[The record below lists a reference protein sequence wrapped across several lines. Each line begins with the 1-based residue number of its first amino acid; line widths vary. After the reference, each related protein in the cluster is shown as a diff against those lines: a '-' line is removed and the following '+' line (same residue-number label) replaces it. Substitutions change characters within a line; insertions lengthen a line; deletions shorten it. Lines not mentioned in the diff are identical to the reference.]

1 MAETATADPP
11 AATSSGAITS
21 PSWQAAEHGPEGNG
35 ADGPVTGVT
44 PPLVSPPKAG
54 AAPIAPPPP
63 LTTIAE
69 LPRPVRPEFKPD
81 FNPKVTHDLRTY
93 KPEVEHAGILAPR
106 KISDAMGAVETVT
119 IPKDEFDRLS
129 ANADIKALLV
139 DFTQSEC
146 TAAEAELLQRLTHQ
160 LNGVPTPG
168 AEAAAVVPP
177 AHLDEE
183 PAKKPKT
190 TPRAIL
196 AMVALVVC
204 AFGGIGYY
212 ALVRS
217 GKAASQSAAPAQ
229 QARTQAPAPRT
240 FYVALNAPNL
250 AVQQALALAQKNIIW
265 FTSDPMDGH
274 IWDILDTIRHKSGL
288 RVTLMAATDSVTPDE
303 LTSIA
308 REHDLTTYQATLS
321 IGHVNWF
328 LVDDHYLL
336 VADGNLIAPFS
347 ADPNDTVHAIQLI
360 RAKITPSLRMLYE
373 GRPVASTRH

>member
-11 AATSSGAITS
+11 AATSSGTDTS
-21 PSWQAAEHGPEGNG
+21 SSSQASNAGPEGNG

-44 PPLVSPPKAG
+44 PPSVTPPKP
-54 AAPIAPPPP
+54 AAATIASQPP
-63 LTTIAE
+63 LATIAE
-69 LPRPVRPEFKPD
+69 IPRPVRPEFKPD

-119 IPKDEFDRLS
+119 IPKDEFDRLA

-139 DFTQSEC
+139 DFTQSDC

-168 AEAAAVVPP
+168 AEAAAVVAPV
-177 AHLDEE
+177 HLDEE
-183 PAKKPKT
+183 PAKKPRT
-190 TPRAIL
+190 TPGVVL
-196 AMVALVVC
+196 AVVALAVL

-212 ALVRS
+212 VLAHP
-217 GKAASQSAAPAQ
+217 GKGASQSPANAQ
-229 QARTQAPAPRT
+229 PAKTQAPAPRT

-250 AVQQALALAQKNIIW
+250 AIQQALALAQKNIIW

-274 IWDILDTIRHKSGL
+274 IWDILDTIRHKSGM

-373 GRPVASTRH
+373 GRPIATARR